1 MRRRRRYTNGAK
13 DSTGR
18 IIIEFWRSV
27 LLTVLAFAVMVAGI
41 FMTSSM
47 SWRKKQS
54 RLEIEVKKQEEEKPD
69 YSRLVQVYTWGHD
82 FDIYRD
88 GEQRVLT
95 RMEPGEE
102 YRIGAL
108 LKYDRGWEDRKINGG
123 DRDYDKL
130 KHIYGFNPYRIDTD
144 DDAYYAD
151 PIFTFT
157 GKCFLRIRFSI
168 DSVDGRFIC
177 AETERGLKTGN
188 LRFIPSSEALDTPH
202 NECFGKSPLSVRFSA
217 NGMGGTRVDTT
228 NGDVSDSMRQYN
240 TITEERLGD
249 AYANVPEKYADRKR
263 EIFTCRLFVD
273 VYEDDPRL
281 SITRS
286 GGTVFSLSVIIR
298 RYSEWNLTKAEYDEI
313 MPDVPEIT
321 GMEYS
326 PKLTAELVW

>member
-1 MRRRRRYTNGAK
+1 MRRRRRYTDGNEE
-13 DSTGR
+13 SIGR
-18 IIIEFWRSV
+18 KLFEFWSSV
-27 LLTVLAFAVMVAGI
+27 FLTVLAFAVMVAGI

-47 SWRKKQS
+47 SWRKRQS
-54 RLEIEVKKQEEEKPD
+54 RLEIEAKTQEEEKPD

-82 FDIYRD
+82 FDLCYD

-108 LKYDRGWEDRKINGG
+108 LKYDRGWEDRNIDGADK
-123 DRDYDKL
+123 DYDKL

-168 DSVDGRFIC
+168 DSIDGRFIC
-177 AETERGLKTGN
+177 TETERGLKTGN
-188 LRFIPSSEALDTPH
+188 LKFIPSDEALDTPH
-202 NECFGKSPLSVRFSA
+202 NECFGKPPLSVRFSA

-228 NGDVSDSMRQYN
+228 NGDVSDGMRQYN

-249 AYANVPEKYADRKR
+249 AYQNVPEKYADRTR

-273 VYEDDPRL
+273 AYEDDPRL
-281 SITRS
+281 SSTRN
-286 GGTVFSLSVIIR
+286 GGAVFSFQVIIR

-313 MPDVPEIT
+313 LPDVPEIR